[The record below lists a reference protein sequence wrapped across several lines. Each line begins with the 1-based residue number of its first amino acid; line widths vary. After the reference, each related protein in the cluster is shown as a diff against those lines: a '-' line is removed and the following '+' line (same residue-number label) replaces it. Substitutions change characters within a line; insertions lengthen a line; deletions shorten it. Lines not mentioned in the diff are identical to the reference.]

1 MKRRRWWGRL
11 ITGGRWELCELYL
24 FALVCDISL
33 FTSRINAW
41 SSEGPNGGSAER
53 APHSV
58 VGDVLSS
65 QMFSCS
71 FHISKDNCAVQQSFF
86 PPSFLFNGDTVGLQC
101 FSPRTTERLEQMKQ
115 HVPIKQDEWRDYKQK
130 FESVCVSLSTEQ
142 TSVFKHWATLYIITF
157 IKDGFLVN
165 TRN

>member
-1 MKRRRWWGRL
+1 MVGEANYWREMGVVW
-11 ITGGRWELCELYL
+11 II
-24 FALVCDISL
+24 FVCSGLWFSL